1 MSSFKAAVFLALFL
15 LSACGFTPLHGQN
28 EGGAQVS
35 AYYNDIAIANIPD
48 RDGQFLRN
56 ELIDRLY
63 AEDGRP
69 TGTRYLLNLRD
80 FKKSVV
86 NLGIRKDATYTRAEM
101 RFTAIMELIDKD
113 SGKIILS
120 RSIRT
125 VGGYNL
131 LDNQYATL
139 VSKESVTDHL
149 LEEFADRV
157 VTEINLHFRR

>member
-1 MSSFKAAVFLALFL
+1 
-15 LSACGFTPLHGQN
+15 
-28 EGGAQVS
+28 
-35 AYYNDIAIANIPD
+35 
-48 RDGQFLRN
+48 
-56 ELIDRLY
+56 
-63 AEDGRP
+63 
-69 TGTRYLLNLRD
+69 
-80 FKKSVV
+80 
-86 NLGIRKDATYTRAEM
+86 M